1 MTASSRHL
9 SPADF
14 LQRRINYE
22 RTTNVPYAAAEFK
35 LDRMRRLMHLLGDPH
50 LGVKTVH
57 IAGTKGKGS
66 TAAMAAA
73 ILQAAGYRTGLYTSP
88 HLRSVEER
96 VAIDGTP
103 CPPADFLSLAEQVE
117 PAVEQLDREAER
129 SGSLGPTFFEVT
141 TAMAFLRF
149 AQTKVEAAVLEVGL
163 GGRLDSTNVCLPE
176 VCIITSIS
184 FDHTKQLGNTLAA
197 IAGEKAGIIKPGVP
211 VVSGVISPEPR
222 DVIAARATAVGAP
235 LIQRGVDYDFTVHE
249 IRGSGHE
256 TVNHT
261 QLGQSFD
268 YWERPLG
275 DSRPP
280 DQAPYSVP
288 GTQYFA
294 SSALRAAYAL
304 DNVRLPMLGS
314 HQAANAAAA
323 IAAVGQLRRRGWSIS
338 DDAIR
343 RGLAVARCP
352 ARIEQ
357 VADSPVFILD
367 VAHNPASIEALLTVL
382 RERYSPRRRILIF
395 ASSKDK
401 DYLSM
406 LRLVLPAFDT
416 IFLTQYIHN
425 PRATEAEALLSLA
438 QRLKAE
444 GADGSPRP
452 ALHATA
458 RPTDALRLAHLVAGQ
473 DDLICVTGSFFL
485 AAELRPLVTQARSAS
500 EGLGRQ

>member
-1 MTASSRHL
+1 MTAASSRHL

-14 LQRRINYE
+14 LQQRINYE

-35 LDRMRRLMHLLGDPH
+35 LDRMRRLMNLLGDPQ
-50 LGVKTVH
+50 LGVKAIH

-66 TAAMAAA
+66 IAAMMAA

-88 HLRSVEER
+88 HLNSVEER
-96 VAIDGTP
+96 VAIDGAP
-103 CPPADFLSLAEQVE
+103 CPPADFLALAEQVE
-117 PAVEQLDREAER
+117 PAVEQLDGEAVR

-149 AQTKVEAAVLEVGL
+149 AQTKVDAAVLEVGL
-163 GGRLDSTNVCLPE
+163 GGRLDSTNVCVPE

-197 IAGEKAGIIKPGVP
+197 IAGEKAGIIKSGVP
-211 VVSGVISPEPR
+211 VVSGVIVPEPR
-222 DVIAARATAVGAP
+222 DIIAASARAAGAP
-235 LIQRGVDYDFTVHE
+235 LIQRGVDYDFDHHPHIPRSPSESLDYRDT
-249 IRGSGHE
+249 SGAFE
-256 TVNHT
+256 LPNV
-261 QLGQSFD
+261 QL
-268 YWERPLG
+268 
-275 DSRPP
+275 
-280 DQAPYSVP
+280 A
-288 GTQYFA
+288 
-294 SSALRAAYAL
+294 
-304 DNVRLPMLGS
+304 MLGR

-338 DDAIR
+338 DEAVR

-367 VAHNPASIEALLTVL
+367 VAHNPAFIEALLTVL

-406 LRLVLPAFDT
+406 LKLVLPAFDT

-425 PRATEAEALLSLA
+425 PRAAEAEALLSLA
-438 QRLKAE
+438 QHLKADIT
-444 GADGSPRP
+444 DGSQCPV
-452 ALHATA
+452 LHATA
-458 RPTDALRLAHLVAGQ
+458 RPADALRLARLVAGPH
-473 DDLICVTGSFFL
+473 DLICVTGSFFL
-485 AAELRPLVTQARSAS
+485 AAELRPLIRRVSDY
-500 EGLGRQ
+500 